1 LENENEKKNV
11 KRIKNVTNAFFFEHE
26 GAVSNVRN
34 NFLSYADHSLR
45 EVVKFLPCDGEGVG
59 KQ

>member
-1 LENENEKKNV
+1 MKKKDV

-45 EVVKFLPCDGEGVG
+45 EAVKFLPCDGEGVG